1 MENEKDS
8 KEKKSKIFEQ
18 KIIFSN
24 VDQSLQILSGRH
36 RN

>member
-24 VDQSLQILSGRH
+24 VDQIHTL
-36 RN
+36 